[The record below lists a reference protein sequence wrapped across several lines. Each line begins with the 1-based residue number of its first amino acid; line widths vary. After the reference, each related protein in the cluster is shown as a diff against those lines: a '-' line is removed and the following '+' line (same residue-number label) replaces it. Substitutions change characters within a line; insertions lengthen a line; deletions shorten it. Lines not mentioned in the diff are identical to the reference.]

1 MQQAIRYLTTGDGA
15 RLAWA
20 SLGSGPVLV
29 KAANW
34 LSHLEYDLESPIW
47 RHWYRFCGQ
56 HYRLLRYDERGCGM
70 TGRAWAHPGPLAG
83 RPGSRHRRG

>member
-1 MQQAIRYLTTGDGA
+1 MTETTGFLERPDGA

-20 SLGSGPVLV
+20 SLGSGTVLV

-47 RHWYRFCGQ
+47 RHWYRFFGQ

-70 TGRAWAHPGPLAG
+70 TGRCDARSPRRKPQRDACD
-83 RPGSRHRRG
+83 RP